1 MFFIKNNIEEAS
13 LENIRLSS
21 IPTKLNFKAAQ
32 IEANNLLSEVGSH
45 AQIRLAK
52 LLSAREL

>member
-1 MFFIKNNIEEAS
+1 MFFIKKNIEEAS

-21 IPTKLNFKAAQ
+21 IPTKLNSKR